1 MGLKLNLT
9 GLIRR
14 LRNLLVRSILK
25 TLVMMVLSL
34 KALECL

>member
-9 GLIRR
+9 WFDKKTEDFKGK
-14 LRNLLVRSILK
+14 SILK

-34 KALECL
+34 KVLECL